1 MNTFLKIIGTIT
13 MIYGAF
19 VHDIFPLTLGGFAL
33 LEARII
39 SLSYKVDE
47 FKK

>member
-1 MNTFLKIIGTIT
+1 MNTFLKIIGMIT

-19 VHDIFPLTLGGFAL
+19 VHDIFYLTLGGFTV
-33 LEARII
+33 LESSIN
-39 SLSYKVDE
+39 SLSYKIDE